1 MPVTLRFRRK
11 QLRKEERVL
20 TMRSIAIASLFAIV
34 ALTGTAAQAE
44 IMCTQHGGC
53 FETGMRIVYG
63 DGGGVQNEQHL
74 NSYRN
79 GKKQR
84 VRIIRTYYGN

>member
-11 QLRKEERVL
+11 QLRKRRG
-20 TMRSIAIASLFAIV
+20 TDYAIYCYCSVFAIV

-53 FETGMRIVYG
+53 FETGMRIIYG

-74 NSYRN
+74 NSYRS

>member
-1 MPVTLRFRRK
+1 
-11 QLRKEERVL
+11 
-20 TMRSIAIASLFAIV
+20 MRSIAIAGLFAIV
-34 ALTGTAAQAE
+34 ALIGTAAQAE